1 MLEELERSRPEMFKR
16 VMRDQAAKAAEE
28 QEARVD
34 HELAKKEDT
43 EFHPVM
49 WQGLADDDGGEE
61 EEEQW
66 NDEDNEGKRLKA
78 AVVVLSSET
87 MRVAKPKQA
96 GAHFGEAMNAE
107 AAAVTSRLRRKAPV
121 EYGKERLG
129 LAGLDIF

>member
-1 MLEELERSRPEMFKR
+1 
-16 VMRDQAAKAAEE
+16 MRDQAAKAAEE

-96 GAHFGEAMNAE
+96 GAHFGEA
-107 AAAVTSRLRRKAPV
+107 
-121 EYGKERLG
+121 
-129 LAGLDIF
+129 I